1 MVNTSNTI
9 PMYQRS
15 HMTPI
20 LFAFFARNPLH
31 RLSEVITNVVP
42 RRARTAG
49 NPEVPPGSCV
59 KAVFDRTTETHQG
72 TPLN

>member
-15 HMTPI
+15 HMAPV
-20 LFAFFARNPLH
+20 LFAFFARHPLH
-31 RLSEVITNVVP
+31 RLAEVVTNVVP
-42 RRARTAG
+42 RHARTAG
-49 NPEVPPGSCV
+49 NPEVPPGSRV
-59 KAVFDRTTETHQG
+59 KAVSDRTTETHQD